1 MKMLFLEE
9 AIMKF
14 LFFFLILSTLLQAA
28 GIEDAKTYHGNSLLQ
43 WRIATEII
51 DSIPLRESE
60 RILDVG
66 CGDGKIT
73 ALLAGKIDK
82 GSVLGID
89 ISQSMIDFASSHY
102 SQTNYPNLA
111 FQKQDA
117 AELFFENQFDR
128 VVSFST
134 LHWVLDQDK
143 ALKAIYRALVLGGI
157 VCIHTYGKSPMN
169 VTTVGDLL
177 VHTEKWAPHFPS
189 YSKQRVF
196 FTEQEY
202 RALLEQAGFQQV
214 QVIGCWDNTAFL
226 NRQAL
231 IDFAKPLLNFIRH
244 LPPDIQQEFVE
255 EVVDR
260 MISIANPLNGEPIQ
274 YRTFSLRAQGTK

>member
-1 MKMLFLEE
+1 MEHLSP
-9 AIMKF
+9 MKF
-14 LFFFLILSTLLQAA
+14 LFFFLTLSTLLQAA
-28 GIEDAKTYHGNSLLQ
+28 GIEDAKTYHGNSSLQ

-51 DSIPLRESE
+51 DSIPLKESE
-60 RILDVG
+60 RILDIG

-73 ALLAGKIDK
+73 ALLAGKIAR

-89 ISQSMIDFASSHY
+89 ISQSMIEFASFRY
-102 SQTNYPNLA
+102 PQTNYPNLA
-111 FQKQDA
+111 FQQQDA

-134 LHWVLDQDK
+134 LHWVLDQEK
-143 ALKAIYRALVLGGI
+143 ALNAIYRALVLGGT

-196 FTEQEY
+196 FTELEY
-202 RALLEQAGFQQV
+202 HVLLEQAGFQQV
-214 QVIGCWDNTAFL
+214 QVIGCWDDTAFL

-231 IDFAKPLLNFIRH
+231 IDFAKPLLNFIRP
-244 LPPDIQQEFVE
+244 LPPDIQQEFIE
-255 EVVDR
+255 EVADR
-260 MISIANPLNGEPIQ
+260 IISIANPLNGEPIH